1 MAHPNLASPFQSE
14 GLKGGGGNGFMP
26 LTVGV
31 YLIKKS
37 PSASPKGFGTSPF
50 SCSATKGGGK
60 EKNLAASAPP
70 PFTEG

>member
-1 MAHPNLASPFQSE
+1 MVHPNLASPFQSE
-14 GLKGGGGNGFMP
+14 GLKGGNGFMP
-26 LTVGV
+26 LTEGV